1 MAYAY
6 GPKIETNNLV
16 FCYDA
21 ADKSCYSG
29 TGTTVNDLSR
39 SGLNPTWSGTPVF
52 SGSEAGGSFGFN
64 GVDQYMTVPA
74 SSATNLLK
82 DFSFEV
88 WFNKQGVGSVG
99 SAYDSIFQKNG
110 GYSGYPIYGI
120 RAASEANPANLSMY
134 FAYSGT
140 SGDQSS
146 SIIRSNGITI
156 GDWICCTVTVGSDYV
171 ARGYYNG
178 HQNGS
183 AITLNGNLKNEENT
197 CLIGNGDGRRF
208 NGYIP
213 IVRIYNKEL
222 TRQQVIDN
230 FNAQRTRFG
239 V

>member
-6 GPKIETNNLV
+6 GPKIESNNLV

-74 SSATNLLK
+74 SSATNLLN

-88 WFNKQGVGSVG
+88 WFNKQGIGSVG
-99 SAYDSIFQKNG
+99 SAYDSIFQKEG
-110 GYSGYPIYGI
+110 GHSGFPVYGI

-134 FAYSGT
+134 FAYSAT
-140 SGDQSS
+140 VGDYDSA
-146 SIIRSNGITI
+146 IIKSNGITI
-156 GDWICCTVTVGSDYV
+156 DEWVCCTVTVSSGNV
-171 ARGYYNG
+171 AKGYYQG
-178 HQNGS
+178 KLEKTT
-183 AITLNGNLKNEENT
+183 TLDGDLKNEENT
-197 CLIGNGDGRRF
+197 CLIGVGDGRRF

-222 TRQQVIDN
+222 TSQQVIDN